1 MSETPVKTFAKNA
14 ETDAISWVAIT
25 SEGVCWLLKPRNGG
39 DILAKPNGLQKICNS
54 SEAFASQYY
63 ITRGKW

>member
-1 MSETPVKTFAKNA
+1 MSVPPVKTFAKNA
-14 ETDAISWVAIT
+14 EMDTIWVAIT

-39 DILAKPNGLQKICNS
+39 IQANTNGLQKICN

-63 ITRGKW
+63 ITTGKW